1 MTTPDFED
9 KEKKK
14 LSKVT
19 KNLEKK
25 GFTNFGG
32 FDKALEG
39 YAKVLSDILMGVKPI
54 GFGVDKE
61 IGTNKN
67 VFAIQGY
74 NTGNYG
80 NGEVAVVF
88 KRSIMK
94 HPDFF
99 MTPVAAMGYY
109 QGWYCY
115 NSKFI
120 FIPIIY
126 YNLIQFIYYYI

>member
-1 MTTPDFED
+1 MLKFSREVFIKTPNFEQ
-9 KEKKK
+9 KENKK
-14 LSKVT
+14 LDRAKRH
-19 KNLEKK
+19 LDEK
-25 GFTNFGG
+25 GFKNFSG
-32 FDKALEG
+32 FDKALEE
-39 YAKVLSDILMGVKPI
+39 YAKVLSSILMNVKPI

-80 NGEVAVVF
+80 NGEVAIVF

-109 QGWYCY
+109 QGWYCF
-115 NSKFI
+115 NSNFKIVF
-120 FIPIIY
+120 FSA
-126 YNLIQFIYYYI
+126 